1 MMKYYG
7 IILICLVLSCGFLYQ
22 RHARW
27 SYPAVG
33 LATWYNPR
41 RTASAELFHRGELT
55 CAMRKRDFGKYYLVC
70 NMENNKCVQ
79 VRHNDFG
86 PAFYLFVVGRIIDLS
101 RDAFSKIGALRKGV
115 IRVRIGEI
123 YPGQMEE

>member
-1 MMKYYG
+1 MVRYSA
-7 IILICLVLSCGFLYQ
+7 ILICLILLWGFQYKKHVK
-22 RHARW
+22 RF
-27 SYPAVG
+27 YPVTG

-41 RTASAELFHRGELT
+41 HTASGEWYRKGELT

-70 NMENNKCVQ
+70 NLANNKCVA

-86 PAFYLFVVGRIIDLS
+86 PAFYLFAIGRIIDLS
-101 RDAFSKIGALRKGV
+101 RDAFSKICDVKKGV

-123 YPGQMEE
+123 YPGQADQ